1 MTKGMEISTTNSLF
15 LGIRL
20 MAGKGFRGG
29 IDVKYDNKNG
39 TTTTTYSFKGW
50 LQAAGNY
57 NGGGVKGYQDYI
69 KAMINSAV
77 APTPSNY

>member
-1 MTKGMEISTTNSLF
+1 MIKGEGVGVSNSLYY
-15 LGIRL
+15 GIRL

-29 IDVKYDNKNG
+29 VSVEYDNKSG

-57 NGGGVKGYQDYI
+57 NGGGVEGYQDYI
-69 KAMINSAV
+69 KTMLNNAV
-77 APTPSNY
+77 TPTPTNY